1 MNYTLIILGI
11 LLVVVIYILY
21 KVISEKGKSVVNKLT
36 STESNGDMGLNN
48 LSKPTSSRYYLS
60 WWLYIDQLSSSGT
73 NIFTIQHTTSAATPV
88 INVRVSVDVDANSKM
103 TYKLKESSGNTPT
116 DLTLMENF
124 PLQKWVYCVLSVD
137 NDLVDSYIDGKMIRS
152 QKMGFKVQHPSGE
165 SGDEI
170 KFAKHEPNTGNKFYL
185 AKMDRIPQPMDPS
198 NAWSKYM
205 EGNGGNYFSRLFS
218 NYGASFTITK
228 DDLDV
233 RKFDLM

>member
-36 STESNGDMGLNN
+36 STESNGAMPLNN
-48 LSKPTSSRYYLS
+48 LSKPNSSRYYLS
-60 WWLYIDQLSSSGT
+60 WWLYIDQLSASGT
-73 NIFTIQHTTSAATPV
+73 NIFTIQHTTAAGAVT
-88 INVRVSVDVDANSKM
+88 NRVSVDVDANSKM
-103 TYKLKESSGNTPT
+103 TYKLKESSGNAATN
-116 DLTLMENF
+116 LTMMENF

-137 NDLVDSYIDGKMIRS
+137 NDLVDIYIDGKMIRS
-152 QKMGFKVQHPSGE
+152 QKMGFKVDHPSD
-165 SGDEI
+165 SDSI
-170 KFAKHEPNTGNKFYL
+170 TFTKHHAGGGNKFYL
-185 AKMDRIPQPMDPS
+185 AKMERVPQPMDPS

-218 NYGASFTITK
+218 NYGATFTITK

>member
-36 STESNGDMGLNN
+36 STESNGSMGLNN
-48 LSKPTSSRYYLS
+48 LSKPNSSRYYLS
-60 WWLYIDQLSSSGT
+60 WWLYIDQLSASGT
-73 NIFTIQHTTSAATPV
+73 NIFTIQHTTNAATPV
-88 INVRVSVDVDANSKM
+88 TNVRVTVDVDANSKM
-103 TYKLKESSGNTPT
+103 TYKLKESTGTAAT
-116 DLTLMENF
+116 DLTMMENF

-137 NDLVDSYIDGKMIRS
+137 NDLVDIYIDGKMVRS
-152 QKMGFKVQHPSGE
+152 QKMGFKVKHPSGDD
-165 SGDEI
+165 GDEI
-170 KFAKHEPNTGNKFYL
+170 KFARHQANSGNKFYL

>member
-36 STESNGDMGLNN
+36 STESNGGMALNN
-48 LSKPTSSRYYLS
+48 LSKPNSSRYYLS
-60 WWLYIDQLSSSGT
+60 WWLYIDQLSASGT
-73 NIFTIQHTTSAATPV
+73 NIFTIQYTVSGAAPT
-88 INVRVSVDVDANSKM
+88 VSVTVHVDENSKM
-103 TYKLKESSGNTPT
+103 TYKLKDSSGTAETN
-116 DLTLMENF
+116 LTMMENF

-137 NDLVDSYIDGKMIRS
+137 NDLVDIYIDGKMIRS

-170 KFAKHEPNTGNKFYL
+170 KFPQTDDGTKFYL
-185 AKMDRIPQPMDPS
+185 AKMERVPQPMDPS

>member
-36 STESNGDMGLNN
+36 STESNGSMGLNN
-48 LSKPTSSRYYLS
+48 LSKPNSSRYYLS
-60 WWLYIDQLSSSGT
+60 WWLYIDQLSASGT
-73 NIFTIQHTTSAATPV
+73 NIFTIQHDDSGT
-88 INVRVSVDVDANSKM
+88 IKKRVSVDVDANSKM
-103 TYKLKESSGNTPT
+103 TYILKEKSGETTVATN
-116 DLTLMENF
+116 LTMMENF

-137 NDLVDSYIDGKMIRS
+137 NDLVDIYIDGKMIRS

-170 KFAKHEPNTGNKFYL
+170 KFTKHEANSGNKFYL

>member
-36 STESNGDMGLNN
+36 STESNGAMGLNN
-48 LSKPTSSRYYLS
+48 LSKPKSSRYYLS
-60 WWLYIDQLSSSGT
+60 WWLYIDQLSASGT
-73 NIFTIQHTTSAATPV
+73 NIFTIQRTVSGAASPIV
-88 INVRVSVDVDANSKM
+88 NVTVDVDANSKM
-103 TYKLKESSGNTPT
+103 TYKLNKISGNTPT

-137 NDLVDSYIDGKMIRS
+137 NDLVDIYIDGKMIRS

-170 KFAKHEPNTGNKFYL
+170 KFAKHDSGAGNKFYL
-185 AKMDRIPQPMDPS
+185 AKMERVPQPMDPS

-218 NYGASFTITK
+218 NYGATFTITK

>member
-36 STESNGDMGLNN
+36 STESNGAMGLNN
-48 LSKPTSSRYYLS
+48 LSKPNSSRYYLS
-60 WWLYIDQLSSSGT
+60 WWLYIDQLSASGT
-73 NIFTIQHTTSAATPV
+73 NIFTIQHTNDADTV
-88 INVRVSVDVDANSKM
+88 IKRVTVDVDANSKM

-170 KFAKHEPNTGNKFYL
+170 KFAKHDSGAGNKFYL
-185 AKMDRIPQPMDPS
+185 AKMERVPQPMDPS

>member
-36 STESNGDMGLNN
+36 STESNGKMGLIN
-48 LSKPTSSRYYLS
+48 LSKPNSSRYYLS
-60 WWLYIDQLSSSGT
+60 WWLYIDQLSSNGT
-73 NIFTIQHTTSAATPV
+73 NIFKIQYDDS
-88 INVRVSVDVDANSKM
+88 NKRVSVDVDANSKM
-103 TYKLKESSGNTPT
+103 TYKLKQSSGTTPT

-137 NDLVDSYIDGKMIRS
+137 NDLVDIYIDGKMIRS
-152 QKMGFKVQHPSGE
+152 QKMGFKVQHPSGDD
-165 SGDEI
+165 GDEI
-170 KFAKHEPNTGNKFYL
+170 IFAQHQANSGNKFYL
-185 AKMDRIPQPMDPS
+185 AKMERVPQPMDPS